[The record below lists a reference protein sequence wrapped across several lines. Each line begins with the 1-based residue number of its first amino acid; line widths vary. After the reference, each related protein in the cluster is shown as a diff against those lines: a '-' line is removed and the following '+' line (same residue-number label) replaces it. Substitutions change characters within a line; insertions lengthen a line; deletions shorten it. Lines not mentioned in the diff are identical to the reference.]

1 MRAAE
6 VICVN
11 LRIKLSAWILC
22 SPIWWSSASIG
33 QSLVGVGGVDTDS
46 NFNQQFLKQQH
57 AGAKTVQPQGGTI
70 QPKVVVFPGDR
81 VISQFVDGAGWST
94 SVFFVNLESHPVSFQ
109 VLFFRD
115 DGNDM
120 FVPVVGLG
128 LVRQVNIT
136 LDTAGSTEFETA
148 GFADSLKQGW
158 ALVSQTTDDTV
169 GGMAVFR
176 QHVFGRP
183 DQEAVVP
190 IVSQFD
196 SHFVLL
202 FDNTAFITGIAIAN
216 PTLDFVDI
224 PVTIRNQ
231 AGQIIDQQ
239 TVSLGP
245 YNHTAFSV
253 PDTWRSTSGRRGTI
267 EFETSGFGVAALGLR
282 FNGSAFTSFNV
293 LENINWR

>member
-1 MRAAE
+1 M
-6 VICVN
+6 
-11 LRIKLSAWILC
+11 KLSKWILC
-22 SPIWWSSASIG
+22 LSILCPTVSIA
-33 QSLVGVGGVDTDS
+33 QSVVGVGGVDTAS
-46 NFNQQFLKQQH
+46 TFNQQFLRQRH
-57 AGAKTVQPQGGTI
+57 AEAQTVQPQGGGI

-109 VLFFRD
+109 LLFFTD

-120 FVPVVGLG
+120 FVPIVGLG

-148 GFADSLKQGW
+148 GFSGTLKQGW
-158 ALVSQTTDDTV
+158 ALVSQTTNDTV

-176 QHVFGRP
+176 QHVPGRP

-202 FDNTAFITGIAIAN
+202 FDNTTFITGIAIAN
-216 PTLDFVDI
+216 PTLNAVDI
-224 PVTIRNQ
+224 PVTIRDQ
-231 AGQIIDQQ
+231 AGLIIERR
-239 TVSLGP
+239 TISLES
-245 YNHTAFSV
+245 YSHTAFSL
-253 PDTWRSTSGRRGTI
+253 PDTWPSTNGLRGTI
-267 EFETSGFGVAALGLR
+267 EFQTTGFGVAALGLR
-282 FNGSAFTSFNV
+282 FNGAAFTSFNV